1 MRLKKSLA
9 ACLASALAGVT
20 MTLGTAG
27 MAQAKEK
34 IVVFIISS
42 TNPYVGQWEKGAK
55 EKADQLG
62 FDIKFVE
69 NNFNQAEQDS
79 QVQQQLATGEKVAGY
94 VWWPFQ
100 NASGIASLRALKQSA
115 PVILTNQFPIK
126 GSEEFWTA
134 YAGANDFL
142 SGKTAAEMLL
152 DACAKSTTTK
162 CDKGFII
169 RFPAGYSAGDDRVAG
184 FESVAKGKLTTV
196 DIIPSGGF
204 MEDDG
209 YKVAAQMI
217 PAHKDGLTWIYT
229 ENDSMAAASTQAIRE
244 NGLTPGKDVYVVG
257 GTCHGDPT
265 HVVNGDL
272 VGTAIQSGYFEGW
285 LAVQTLAKFLKNG
298 KVEDGEKFYEAD
310 PDNPPSD
317 DGPAYRFNYIPNP
330 PVGNTQAAYD
340 STKMWGKTIKELC
353 TF

>member
-1 MRLKKSLA
+1 MKFGKYLA
-9 ACLASALAGVT
+9 LGLAGALALGASAAT
-20 MTLGTAG
+20 S
-27 MAQAKEK
+27 MAASKGK

-42 TNPYVGQWEKGAK
+42 TNPYVGQWEKGAT
-55 EKADQLG
+55 EKAKELG
-62 FDIKFVE
+62 YEVKFIE
-69 NNFNQAEQDS
+69 NNFNQTEQDS
-79 QVQQQLATGEKVAGY
+79 QVQQQIASGEKVAGY

-100 NASGIASLRALKQSA
+100 NAAGVASLRALKQTGA

-126 GSEEFWTA
+126 GTEKFWTA

-152 DACAKSTTTK
+152 DTCAKSTTVK

-169 RFPAGYSAGDDRVAG
+169 RFPAGYSAGTDRVNG

-196 DIIPSGGF
+196 AVVPSGGF

-209 YKVAAQMI
+209 YKVASQII

-229 ENDSMAAASTQAIRE
+229 ENDSMAGASAQALRE

-265 HVVNGDL
+265 HVINGDL
-272 VGTAIQSGYFEGW
+272 IGTAIQSGYFEGW
-285 LAVQTLAKFLKNG
+285 LAVQTLAKFNRDG
-298 KVEDGEKFYEAD
+298 KVKDGEMFY
-310 PDNPPSD
+310 PDNPDAPPSD
-317 DGPAYRFNYIPNP
+317 DGLAYRFNYIPNP
-330 PVGNTQAAYD
+330 PVANTQLAHD
-340 STKMWGKTIKELC
+340 TTKMWGKTLAQLC
-353 TF
+353 EF

>member
-1 MRLKKSLA
+1 MRIQRRLA
-9 ACLASALAGVT
+9 FLATVAIAAGLLVG
-20 MTLGTAG
+20 GTAEAESKG
-27 MAQAKEK
+27 K
-34 IVVFIISS
+34 IVAFIISS
-42 TNPYVGQWEKGAK
+42 TNPYIGQWEKGAK
-55 EKADQLG
+55 AKADELG
-62 FDIKFVE
+62 YEIKFIE
-69 NNFNQAEQDS
+69 NNFNQAEEDS
-79 QVQQQLATGEKVAGY
+79 QVQQQLASGETVAGY
-94 VWWPFQ
+94 IWWPFQ
-100 NASGIASLRALKQSA
+100 NAAGVASLRALKQSGA
-115 PVILTNQFPIK
+115 PVVLSNQFPIK
-126 GSEEFWTA
+126 GTEDFWSA

-142 SGKTAAEMLL
+142 SGQTAGKMLL
-152 DACAKSTTTK
+152 DACAKSGAK

-184 FESVAKGKLTTV
+184 FKDAIKDKLTVV

-229 ENDSMAAASTQAIRE
+229 ENDSMAAASTQALQE
-244 NGLTPGKDVYVVG
+244 NGLKPGKDVFVVG

-285 LAVQTLAKFLKNG
+285 LAMQTLAKIVRDGG
-298 KVEDGEKFYEAD
+298 KVADGEKFLDAN
-310 PDNPPSD
+310 PDSPPSD
-317 DGPAYRFNYIPNP
+317 DGPAYRLNYLPNP
-330 PVGNTQAAYD
+330 AIGNTQAAYD
-340 STKMWGKTIKELC
+340 SARMWGKTIKELC